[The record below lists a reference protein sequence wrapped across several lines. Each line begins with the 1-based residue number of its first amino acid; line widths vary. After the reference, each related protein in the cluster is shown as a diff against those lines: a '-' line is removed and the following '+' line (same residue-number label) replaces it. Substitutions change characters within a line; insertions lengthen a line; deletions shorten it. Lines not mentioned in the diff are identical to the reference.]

1 MIGNFLGIQDLDYM
15 DPPTSTL
22 SSVRSWT
29 TEFKPEA
36 YGLPSGVAKYFGVT
50 GIFFLNFF
58 SPKTSNFQAFYF
70 WQFLIALR
78 PDELKR

>member
-1 MIGNFLGIQDLDYM
+1 MRLKTMNYQSNYRQFGSIQDLNYM
-15 DPPTSTL
+15 EPPTNTL

-50 GIFFLNFF
+50 GILTLF
-58 SPKTSNFQAFYF
+58 SQNYSNFQAFYS
-70 WQFLIALR
+70 
-78 PDELKR
+78 